1 MLAILA
7 TIQLLRRKVLEGRW
21 WGDSRWNR
29 FMNLQLRMITYS
41 ALIVLLCMALSYI
54 YQDRAD
60 ANTLRVPT
68 HSDSIR
74 IVRVRL
80 QGLEDSKIP
89 YTRESLQ
96 QIPGVVEVKFDTNK
110 HQAVI
115 RMDVERTN
123 LRVIEKSLHEA
134 GLTPSY
140 Q

>member
-1 MLAILA
+1 MS
-7 TIQLLRRKVLEGRW
+7 TNQ
-21 WGDSRWNR
+21 
-29 FMNLQLRMITYS
+29 QLRMITYS
-41 ALIVLLCMALSYI
+41 ALIVLLCMALFYI
-54 YQDRAD
+54 YQNRAE
-60 ANTLRVPT
+60 AAAS

-89 YTRESLQ
+89 YTRESLE
-96 QIPGVVEVKFDTNK
+96 QIPGVVEVKFEPQA
-110 HQAVI
+110 HRAVI

-123 LRVIEKSLHEA
+123 LRVIEKSLQQA